1 MTTQQIVKRNG
12 KSQRLKV
19 IKTDDSHFVVESS
32 EGKIFYSVAIGEGGP
47 QCSCADFIRNRKSD
61 PNFMCKHLIAIHDS
75 DGVFDEGMMLD
86 RKQAKLDQRFI
97 KNISGRDFVL
107 YSGILD
113 LAHQR
118 GLLKL
123 SCEIIQYPC
132 SDNGYEAVCK
142 ATAETKNGEVFV
154 DIGDANKTNVNKM
167 ISVHILRMA
176 STRAKAR
183 ALRDL
188 TNIGMTCLEELG
200 DLKDVIGVDIAE
212 TKSAPQKAIPKQ
224 QVKNADPAFSDA
236 KTTVLETRHEE
247 KAEEK
252 TSKAAQTAVHERPA
266 KAVNNGSKDN
276 GSKEAN
282 ASRISEAQRR
292 AMLNLA
298 KRRGHSESEL
308 GEMVKQSYGIS
319 IDALSTQ
326 QASAF
331 IRQIQSA
338 A

>member
-19 IKTDDSHFVVESS
+19 IKTDDNHFVVESS
-32 EGKIFYSVAIGEGGP
+32 EGKIFYSVTIGEGVP
-47 QCSCADFIRNRKSD
+47 QCSCADFIRNRKND
-61 PNFMCKHLIAIHDS
+61 PNFMCKHLIAIHDC
-75 DGVFDEGMMLD
+75 DNVFDEGMMLD
-86 RKQAKLDQRFI
+86 RKHPKLDQRFI
-97 KNISGRDFVL
+97 KNISGRDFCL
-107 YSGILD
+107 YAGLLD
-113 LAHQR
+113 YAHQK

-123 SCEIIQYPC
+123 ACEIIQYPTA
-132 SDNGYEAVCK
+132 DNGYEAVCK
-142 ATAETKNGEVFV
+142 ATAETKSGEVFV

-200 DLKDVIGVDIAE
+200 DLKDVIGMETVDAKIVPQKTIPKQP
-212 TKSAPQKAIPKQ
+212 TKSAEIQH
-224 QVKNADPAFSDA
+224 D
-236 KTTVLETRHEE
+236 
-247 KAEEK
+247 EK
-252 TSKAAQTAVHERPA
+252 TETKAPATAQTAVHERPA
-266 KAVNNGSKDN
+266 KTDGNGSKGN
-276 GSKEAN
+276 TSTSKTSEHLPK
-282 ASRISEAQRR
+282 ISEAQRR

-298 KRRGHSESEL
+298 KRRGHSEDEL
-308 GEMVKQSYGIS
+308 TEMVKQSYGIS
-319 IDALSTQ
+319 IEELTAKD
-326 QASAF
+326 ASAF